1 MEIMPSLLTKL
12 KDSDA
17 TVHRAALL
25 TMKKLSAD
33 SLLDV
38 APEVAMLLADHDKT
52 Q

>member
-17 TVHRAALL
+17 TVRRAALL

-38 APEVAMLLADHDKT
+38 APEVAMLLVDHDKT